1 MAERPPLDFSGGRA
15 PAQQRNVP
23 RLADLALDALADNSA
38 DIHSLV
44 GIAEELTIALLGKV
58 MQRGRLDFRLAC
70 VFRDAGHRELSEA
83 MQSLDLFSAV
93 PSHNAIGHRGGGCR

>member
-1 MAERPPLDFSGGRA
+1 MAKPLF
-15 PAQQRNVP
+15 
-23 RLADLALDALADNSA
+23 DLALDALADNSA
-38 DIHSLV
+38 DIVELR

-58 MQRGRLDFRLAC
+58 LQRGRLDFRLAC

-93 PSHNAIGHRGGGCR
+93 PSYNAIGHRGGAGGCR